1 MIEEIKLPDIIF
13 KYRDWDDN
21 NHKRIL
27 TDNEIYYASPYEC
40 SEAHELTLE
49 KDYSGITED
58 DIYNYIYTTAPEKG
72 YTTPEQRHEIAKI
85 MVKKTPFH
93 DPRYRKNIETQF
105 KQILNKRLSVF
116 SVSEHRDNF
125 NLWNVFANSETG
137 FCVGLSPDCMFHSGA
152 IFGKAAKVKY
162 YPAATPPK
170 IKAALLK
177 PFDESVEETYELI
190 YNLPDFYSD
199 EDEFRITKMDI
210 PNRQIKITAECYKQ
224 IILGANISD
233 KSRQEIIDVAKINFP
248 DCPIYQA
255 KFDYGADMYSFTE
268 VK

>member
-1 MIEEIKLPDIIF
+1 MIEDIKLPDIVF
-13 KYRDWDDN
+13 KYRDWDDD

-40 SEAHELTLE
+40 SESHELTLE

-58 DIYNYIYTTAPEKG
+58 DIYNYIYATAPEKG
-72 YTTPEQRHEIAKI
+72 YSSPEQRHEIARI

-93 DPRYRKNIETQF
+93 DPRYRLNIETKF
-105 KQILNKRLSVF
+105 KQILNRRMSIF

-125 NLWNVFANSETG
+125 NLWNVFAKSETG

-152 IFGKAAKVKY
+152 IFGKASKVKY
-162 YPAATPPK
+162 YPTENPPK

-177 PFDESVEETYELI
+177 SFEETVEETYELI

-199 EDEFRITKMDI
+199 EDEFRITKLDI
-210 PNRQIKITAECYKQ
+210 PRRQIKITTECYKQ
-224 IILGANISD
+224 IILGGNIPE
-233 KSRQEIIDVAKINFP
+233 KSKSEIIGVAKNNFP

-255 KFDYGADMYSFTE
+255 KFDFGSDMYSFTE
-268 VK
+268 I